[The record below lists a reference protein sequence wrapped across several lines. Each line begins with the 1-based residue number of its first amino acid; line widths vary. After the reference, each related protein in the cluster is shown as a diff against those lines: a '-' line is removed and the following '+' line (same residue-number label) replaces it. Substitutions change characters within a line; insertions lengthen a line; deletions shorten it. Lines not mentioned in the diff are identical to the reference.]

1 MNQKEIMLQSSY
13 NPSYSI
19 NSRIVHLISEISENI
34 ATLKYH
40 TDTMTLP
47 MLRRVNRIKTLA
59 GTLEIEGNYLGE
71 EKITAILDGKRVVG
85 SKEELLE
92 VEGAMQ
98 AYEKLEDY
106 GYDSLDDL
114 LKAHKLMTAQ
124 LLDDAGTFRNVNVAV
139 GEHVAP
145 PCAQISTLMQ
155 QLFEWLARSDEHL
168 LIKSCVFHYEFEF
181 IHPFRDGNGR
191 IGRLWQ
197 SVILM
202 AYNPLFGIL
211 PTESIVRD
219 HQEAYYKAIEDSTTQ
234 GESTPFIEFMLA
246 RILEAIEKVG
256 NEVGKKVG
264 NLTDN
269 QQCIITSMQAN
280 PKVSASGLSEI
291 VGISK
296 RKIEENIAKL
306 KKIGVVERVAGTR
319 GYWKVK
325 I

>member
-1 MNQKEIMLQSSY
+1 MLQSSY
-13 NPSYSI
+13 KPPYSI
-19 NSRIVHLISEISENI
+19 NSRIVHLISEISEHI

-85 SKEELLE
+85 SKEELSE

-98 AYEKLEDY
+98 AYEQLEDY

-114 LKAHKLMTAQ
+114 LKAHKVMTAQ

-145 PCAQISTLMQ
+145 PFTQVSTLMQ

-202 AYNPLFGIL
+202 AHNPLFGIL

-234 GESTPFIEFMLA
+234 GESTPFVEFMLA
-246 RILEAIEKVG
+246 SILEAIEKVG
-256 NEVGKKVG
+256 NEVGNRVG

-269 QQCIITSMQAN
+269 QQQIITSMQAN
-280 PKVSASGLSEI
+280 RKVSASGLSEI

-306 KKIGVVERVAGTR
+306 KKLGLVERVDGTR
-319 GYWKVK
+319 GYWEVKV
-325 I
+325 